1 MLATEIRKAFGN
13 TWFIV
18 ATLFG
23 CLLALISATGNII
36 LYHETM
42 RQILEWWGI
51 IAPNLSASS
60 CFRFFITSD
69 YIQPSTDLFYAL
81 VPLLAALPYG
91 WSLCSE
97 KRRGYLNNVFV
108 KSKRGRYFFAKA
120 FAAATSGFAVVV
132 LPLLLNCLICA
143 CFIPAYSTDIATV
156 FNTGIYDSIMAL
168 SLYYSC
174 PVLFVGFYI
183 VLTGLFGAAW
193 AVFALFLGG
202 YAYDSVRLIAGLFVC
217 LYLFGALDYKIGIL
231 LTGSGTEYVSLSPL
245 IWLRGVAING
255 HTDIAAV
262 LVWLSCLTM
271 ISIVL
276 ALRLRKGDVL

>member
-108 KSKRGRYFFAKA
+108 KSKRGRYFF
-120 FAAATSGFAVVV
+120 
-132 LPLLLNCLICA
+132 CE
-143 CFIPAYSTDIATV
+143 
-156 FNTGIYDSIMAL
+156 GIR
-168 SLYYSC
+168 C
-174 PVLFVGFYI
+174 
-183 VLTGLFGAAW
+183 
-193 AVFALFLGG
+193 
-202 YAYDSVRLIAGLFVC
+202 C
-217 LYLFGALDYKIGIL
+217 
-231 LTGSGTEYVSLSPL
+231 
-245 IWLRGVAING
+245 N
-255 HTDIAAV
+255 
-262 LVWLSCLTM
+262 
-271 ISIVL
+271 
-276 ALRLRKGDVL
+276 LRLCGCRSSFIVELPYLRMLHSCILDRYRYSVQHRHI